1 MEFGIGSGVVVLV
14 CLLATVL
21 SQELFIPDVST
32 QRIYLPCSE
41 PEIGTLEHDIVKTL
55 DFSRYAREILKA
67 VLNIAFE
74 IELYAE

>member
-1 MEFGIGSGVVVLV
+1 MEFGIGTGVVVLV

-55 DFSRYAREILKA
+55 MEFTALGILKRIL
-67 VLNIAFE
+67 VCDSDKL
-74 IELYAE
+74 